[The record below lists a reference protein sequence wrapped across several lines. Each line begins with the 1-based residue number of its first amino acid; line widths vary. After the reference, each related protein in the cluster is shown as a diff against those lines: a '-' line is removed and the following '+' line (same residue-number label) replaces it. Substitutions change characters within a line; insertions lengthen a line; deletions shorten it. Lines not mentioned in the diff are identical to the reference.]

1 MDALHR
7 FASNYYGTGLGFKL
21 GYESTDITHW
31 SYSYCECGG
40 SFTTPNGRFSS
51 PSYPEK
57 YHKNADCVYT
67 ISQPTDTIIVLI
79 IISIDIWMNGIPSCH
94 YSDYLEIRDG
104 SSEGSPLLRKLCGNE
119 ISPPIQATQN
129 HVWMK

>member
-1 MDALHR
+1 MEALHR
-7 FASNYYGTGLGFKL
+7 FASNYYFGTGLGFQL

-31 SYSYCECGG
+31 SYKYGECGG
-40 SFTTPNGRFSS
+40 NFTTPNGRLTS

-57 YHKNADCVYT
+57 YLKNADCIYT

-79 IISIDIWMNGIPSCH
+79 IISIDLNGGSDCI

-104 SSEGSPLLRKLCGNE
+104 SSVGSPLLDKLCGNE
-119 ISPPIQATQN
+119 IPPPIQATQN